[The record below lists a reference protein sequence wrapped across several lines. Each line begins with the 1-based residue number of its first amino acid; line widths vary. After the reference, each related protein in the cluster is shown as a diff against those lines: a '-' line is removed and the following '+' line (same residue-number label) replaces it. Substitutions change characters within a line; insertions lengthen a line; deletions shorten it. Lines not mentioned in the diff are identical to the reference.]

1 MHRTRRTHS
10 DITSLI
16 PFVKTNFQPSKDQ
29 KPEVRPRSQESRP
42 RSASRTKAKSPLS
55 PEDRLIPPSQ
65 RRKRKSNQDEGEAEE
80 SEKENEDSPAQK
92 KQKVRTKIVTNPY
105 DLLT

>member
-16 PFVKTNFQPSKDQ
+16 PFVKTDFQPSKDQ

-55 PEDRLIPPSQ
+55 PEERLIPPSQ
-65 RRKRKSNQDEGEAEE
+65 RRKRKSNQDEGDTE
-80 SEKENEDSPAQK
+80 SEKENEDSPKQK
-92 KQKVRTKIVTNPY
+92 KQKVIF
-105 DLLT
+105 DLIPLILIG

>member
-1 MHRTRRTHS
+1 MRKKAQNLRVPLKIFCW
-10 DITSLI
+10 DIVNQ
-16 PFVKTNFQPSKDQ
+16 VKEQ
-29 KPEVRPRSQESRP
+29 KTEVRPRSQESRP